1 MKLRRWGVSGGAA
14 LLAAAMIVPATG
26 ALADTPT
33 TVTDQYGAAASGEVL
48 DLHLLGRHIS
58 FGQAEVQSTLD
69 AVTKNLTAE
78 AKGVA
83 TMLVPAASAIARFN
97 DASAPGG
104 KACAAPQVADLLG
117 IVNGTSSA
125 LPALPVVGG
134 LSIGGLLP
142 KLDMNIG
149 CGEATV
155 AGSIDQGF
163 VAESVGGLL
172 SIKVGLPQALQDLV
186 GTLRGTLNGVLGQS
200 GLTASSP
207 LSALTSLPVAGPVV
221 SQVNNLLGAG
231 GLGSILGGLPIAGPA
246 AAPITNMLDLN
257 TLAGINPTQTIDGLL
272 NGLENGDL
280 VRISLGAASARN
292 AGDAKSYLSQAIAE
306 GGEISILPDMLGA
319 GKSLVKITVAKSD
332 AKVLMGEAG
341 AAPQATATNTL
352 IRVESAL
359 LSAASG
365 VTGLL
370 SGVPVVGGLV
380 GSTGLPAV
388 ESVVG
393 TVGGLLG
400 GVPVVGNLL
409 GLDAT
414 VKGLGLTMG
423 DGYVELAPGMSVS
436 ILCDGLLNALCSEIS
451 VGAVKPAEVLA
462 NGRTRIESSTAT
474 IHLFKGLND
483 LGLSNLP
490 VVGGAVSGL
499 VGGLN
504 LGTILGN
511 DGLLSVINPLL
522 GTAGLNL
529 GEASD
534 VPGIKLSIAHAVAE
548 AGGAKV
554 MGAFEEKARELGP
567 VAQAPAEIPALPRTG
582 GLPID
587 ATAIPMLLGAS
598 AGLAAIAR
606 RRRKA

>member
-14 LLAAAMIVPATG
+14 LLAAAVIMPATG

-33 TVTDQYGAAASGEVL
+33 TITDQYGAAASGEVL

-58 FGQAEVQSTLD
+58 FGEAEVQSTLD
-69 AVTKNLTAE
+69 AVTRNITAE

-97 DASAPGG
+97 DAAAPGG
-104 KACAAPQVADLLG
+104 KACAAPQVSELLG
-117 IVNGTSSA
+117 IVNGAGSA
-125 LPALPVVGG
+125 VPAVGG
-134 LSIGGLLP
+134 LSIGGLMP
-142 KLDMNIG
+142 KLELNVG

-155 AGSIDQGF
+155 AGSMEQGF
-163 VAESVGGLL
+163 VAESIGGLVSVKL
-172 SIKVGLPQALQDLV
+172 GLPQALQDLV
-186 GTLRGTLNGVLGQS
+186 GTLRGTINGVLGQNN
-200 GLTASSP
+200 LTAATP
-207 LSALTSLPVAGPVV
+207 LSTLKSLPVAGDVV
-221 SQVNNLLGAG
+221 AQVDNLLGAG
-231 GLGSILGGLPIAGPA
+231 GLGQILGGLPVAGPTA
-246 AAPITNMLDLN
+246 AQATNLLNLD
-257 TLAGINPTQTIDGLL
+257 TLTAINPTQTVDGLL

-306 GGEISILPDMLGA
+306 GGEIAILPDMLGE
-319 GKSLVKITVAKSD
+319 GKALVKIVIANSD
-332 AKVLMGEAG
+332 AKVEMSEAG
-341 AAPQATATNTL
+341 AAPKATATNTL
-352 IRVESAL
+352 IRIESPL
-359 LSAASG
+359 LNAASG

-370 SGVPVVGGLV
+370 SGVPVVGGLI
-380 GSTGLPAV
+380 GSAGLPAV

-393 TVGGLLG
+393 TVNGLLG
-400 GVPVVGNLL
+400 GVPVVGNVL

-414 VKGLGLTMG
+414 VKSLGLNMG
-423 DGYVELAPGMSVS
+423 EGFVEVGPGMSVS

-462 NGRTRIESSTAT
+462 NGRTRIESSAAT

-483 LGLSNLP
+483 LGLGNLP
-490 VVGGAVSGL
+490 VVGGAASGL

-511 DGLLSVINPLL
+511 DGLLSVVNPLL

-529 GEASD
+529 GEPSD
-534 VPGIKLSIAHAVAE
+534 VAGIKLSLAHAAAE
-548 AGGAKV
+548 AGGTKV
-554 MGAFEEKARELGP
+554 MGAFEEKARELAP
-567 VAQAPAEIPALPRTG
+567 VAAAPAEIPALPRTG

-598 AGLAAIAR
+598 AGLGALAR